1 MIRLHRLRELDLDAP
16 SEPGRPAFVSAASG
30 LVCVGNYLY
39 VVADDELSLGVFNL
53 RGQEPGKLIRML
65 PGKLP
70 LGTKKRKKHKPD
82 FEALALLGP
91 FAGYVH
97 GALLALG
104 SGSRKRR
111 RRGVL
116 FALDAAGAISGAP
129 RVIDLSG
136 LYAAAEDRARD
147 LNVEGAVCRR
157 DRLLL
162 FHRGIAD
169 PSAVIAFPLAA
180 VTSFL
185 AEGEA
190 VPRIDP
196 VDIRTYELGEVDGIP
211 LGFTDATALPDG
223 SIVFSSIAEDT
234 TDAYRDGPCRGAAVG
249 IIDRDGDLRSVLRLD
264 APHKIE
270 GLHAEAEGSAVR
282 LLLVTDADDTRVPAV
297 LFGAELR

>member
-1 MIRLHRLRELDLDAP
+1 
-16 SEPGRPAFVSAASG
+16 VSAASG

-39 VVADDELSLGVFNL
+39 VVADDELSLGVFDQRN
-53 RGQEPGKLIRML
+53 QEPGKLIRML
-65 PGKLP
+65 SGKLP
-70 LGTKKRKKHKPD
+70 LGAKDRKKLKPD
-82 FEALALLGP
+82 FEALSLLEP

-111 RRGVL
+111 CRGVL
-116 FALDAAGAISGAP
+116 FALDAAGAISGPP

-162 FHRGIAD
+162 FHRGVAG

-180 VTSFL
+180 VTSSL
-185 AEGEA
+185 AQGET
-190 VPRIDP
+190 VPWIDP
-196 VDIRTYELGEVDGIP
+196 VDVRSYELGDVDGVP
-211 LGFTDATALPDG
+211 LGFTDAAALPDG
-223 SIVFSSIAEDT
+223 SIVFSSIAENT

-249 IIDRDGDLRSVLRLD
+249 VIGGDGELRSVHRLD
-264 APHKIE
+264 APYKIE
-270 GLHAEAEGSAVR
+270 GLHAEAEGGTVR
-282 LLLVTDADDTRVPAV
+282 LLLVTDADDPDVPAV
-297 LFGAELR
+297 LFGADLG